1 MKTRLVIIF
10 LVAAFGLLS
19 LMAGCAG
26 SSKKPN
32 YTIDMPQG
40 WRKVDTTKYLLIT
53 RDGPFVQYAL
63 VQQRPL
69 DRPFKHTQK
78 TLKKGM
84 LPQEAAS
91 LVVDEISS
99 DKKNILKLKLL
110 ENKPATIGGYDGFK
124 LFFSYENANREPQK
138 MVYYGFIYG
147 DIFYNLRFNAPTK
160 YFYAKDLATFE
171 AFRKSFKLN
180 K

>member
-1 MKTRLVIIF
+1 MKTRLFFIF
-10 LVAAFGLLS
+10 VLVAFGS
-19 LMAGCAG
+19 LGLMTGCAG
-26 SSKKPN
+26 MSKKAN
-32 YTIDMPQG
+32 YSADIPQG

-78 TLKKGM
+78 TLKDDM
-84 LPQEAAS
+84 LAQEAAS
-91 LVVDEISS
+91 IVVDEISS
-99 DKKNILKLKLL
+99 DKKNILKLNVL
-110 ENKPATIGGYDGFK
+110 ENRPATIGGYNGFK
-124 LFFSYENANREPQK
+124 LVFVYQNANREPQK
-138 MVYYGFIYG
+138 MVYYGFIHG
-147 DIFYNLRFNAPTK
+147 DFFYNLRFNAPMK

-171 AFRKSFKLN
+171 EFRKSFKLN

>member
-1 MKTRLVIIF
+1 MKTRLFFVITIVAVGVLF
-10 LVAAFGLLS
+10 LLT
-19 LMAGCAG
+19 GCA
-26 SSKKPN
+26 STAKKPN
-32 YTIDMPQG
+32 YTIDIPQG

-78 TLKKGM
+78 TVKKGM

-99 DKKNILKLKLL
+99 DKKNILKLQIH
-110 ENKPATIGGYDGFK
+110 ENKPATIGGHNGFK
-124 LFFSYENANREPQK
+124 LFFSYENANREPQR
-138 MVYYGFIYG
+138 MVYYGFIHG
-147 DIFYNLRFNAPTK
+147 DIFYNLRFNAPAK
-160 YFYAKDLATFE
+160 YFYTKDLDTFE
-171 AFRKSFKLN
+171 AFRKSFKLD